1 MVVLSC
7 IKINKN
13 FINLSRKLIFL
24 KKATPCS
31 SDTRKVG
38 CVVVI
43 QQIKSSKQVVII
55 GTVYIVDRLMLFWEG
70 SREVVLVL
78 FEQKKKTNKW
88 DYSALIQTSY
98 KKTINRNG

>member
-1 MVVLSC
+1 MFVLSC

-13 FINLSRKLIFL
+13 FINLSRKLIF

-38 CVVVI
+38 CLIVI

-70 SREVVLVL
+70 RREVVLVL
-78 FEQKKKTNKW
+78 FEQKTNW
-88 DYSALIQTSY
+88 TPVCSY
-98 KKTINRNG
+98 KLPTRKP